1 MIIFRHL
8 HDRHTVERFLDKLIG
23 FLCTA
28 AACGGMILFLAT
40 R

>member
-8 HDRHTVERFLDKLIG
+8 HDRHAVERFLDRLVG
-23 FLCTA
+23 FLCA
-28 AACGGMILFLAT
+28 VAVCGGMILFLAT